1 MIYWRMTIKETNRF
15 HNFVDELFFML
26 ILEDRLENFTRR
38 KTIETYFMTAE
49 LVNEFDLVLEIEG
62 DLNDQNT
69 LIFMIAK
76 PGYFACC

>member
-1 MIYWRMTIKETNRF
+1 
-15 HNFVDELFFML
+15 
-26 ILEDRLENFTRR
+26 
-38 KTIETYFMTAE
+38 MTAE